1 MPTQDK
7 IHELMFVD
15 RHKVHVYIYKR
26 IQYLYSNTC
35 TIIIHLFTL
44 PNFSFIPSKYKA
56 CDILSNTRADISII
70 L

>member
-7 IHELMFVD
+7 IHVLMFVD
-15 RHKVHVYIYKR
+15 RHKVHVCIYKR

-35 TIIIHLFTL
+35 TGTIIIHLSTL

-56 CDILSNTRADISII
+56 CDILSNTRII